1 MQFIASI
8 GSAMS
13 ERGEL
18 GFCPSRVSSKMV
30 PFVGDLQPSNQGS
43 MESEQFGVGKGVD
56 HRGFSPSDD
65 SDAIEGMHAARE
77 ASTSDSSNL
86 FAMQCEAKEGC
97 VTEGMELEARGALE
111 YPQC

>member
-1 MQFIASI
+1 
-8 GSAMS
+8 MS
-13 ERGEL
+13 ESGEL

-43 MESEQFGVGKGVD
+43 MESEQLGVGKGID
-56 HRGFSPSDD
+56 HRGFSPGND
-65 SDAIEGMHAARE
+65 SSTIEGMHSAGE
-77 ASTSDSSNL
+77 AFTSDSLNL

-97 VTEGMELEARGALE
+97 EIEGIELEARGALE